1 MASRSGTWG
10 TEVQGT
16 HGREGEAG
24 HDVSLEGKTGETLS
38 SQTVS
43 TKLQWIA
50 EQAVREPG
58 RVFTTLAHLIDVEF
72 LKEAYRRT
80 RKDGAAGVDGVTAKE
95 YAENLDESLRDLH
108 ERLRSGRYEAPPVK
122 RAWLEK
128 DDGGERPIGMPGF
141 EDKIAQ
147 RAVAMILGA
156 VYEQDFE
163 SFSHGFREGH
173 SQHQAL
179 SELREKCREI
189 DVAWMVDADVAGFFD
204 NLDRG
209 LMLEIIKRRVND
221 GGILRLIGKW
231 LNAGVMEGTTL
242 IHPEKGTP
250 QGGVIS
256 PILSNIF
263 LHHVLDQWYVREV
276 KPRLRGRSFLIRY
289 ADDFMIGCEREDDG
303 KGVMVVLPKR
313 FGRFELTIHPTKTA
327 LVRFRKPASK
337 AEGDDGNGTFDFLGF
352 THFWAKSRRGYWVI
366 KRKTARKRL
375 RRAVKSLWQWCRDH
389 RHWKLPEQYQGLCQ
403 KLRGHYQYYGIR
415 SNYKMLEVVMEHVE
429 KAWRYWLSRRSNQSS
444 IPWDEFER
452 IRRVFP
458 LPKPRIY
465 HAI

>member
-1 MASRSGTWG
+1 VVTRSGTWG

-24 HDVSLEGKTGETLS
+24 HDVSLGGKTGETLS
-38 SQTVS
+38 SPTVS
-43 TKLQWIA
+43 TKLQRIA

-58 RVFTTLAHLIDVEF
+58 RVFTTLAHLIDVDF

-80 RKDGAAGVDGVTAKE
+80 RKDGAVGVDGVTAEE
-95 YAENLDESLRDLH
+95 YAESLDENLRNLD
-108 ERLRSGRYEAPPVK
+108 ERLRSGCYEAPPVK
-122 RAWLEK
+122 RAWLDK

-147 RAVAMILGA
+147 RAVTMILGA

-179 SELREKCREI
+179 LELREKCKEI
-189 DVAWMVDADVAGFFD
+189 GVAWIVDADVAGFFD
-204 NLDRG
+204 NLDHG
-209 LMLEIIKRRVND
+209 LMLEIIKKRVND

-242 IHPEKGTP
+242 IHPENGTP

-256 PILSNIF
+256 PMLSNIF
-263 LHHVLDQWYVREV
+263 LHHVLDQWYVRDV
-276 KPRLRGRSFLIRY
+276 KPRMRGRSFLIRF
-289 ADDFMIGCEREDDG
+289 ADDFLIGCEREDDG
-303 KGVMVVLPKR
+303 KRVMVVLPKR
-313 FGRFELTIHPTKTA
+313 FGRFKLTIHPTKTA
-327 LVRFRKPASK
+327 LIRFRKPTSNT
-337 AEGDDGNGTFDFLGF
+337 ESDSGNGTFDFLGF

-375 RRAVKSLWQWCRDH
+375 RRAMKSLWQWCREH
-389 RHWKLPEQYQGLCQ
+389 RHWKLTEQYGMLCQ
-403 KLRGHYQYYGIR
+403 KLRGHYHYYGIR
-415 SNYKMLEVVMEHVE
+415 SNYKMLEVLMEHVE
-429 KAWRYWLSRRSNQSS
+429 KAWRYWLSRRSNESS
-444 IPWDEFER
+444 IPWDDFER
-452 IRRVFP
+452 LRRLFP